1 VDHVETQVPAAGSRR
16 AGPSPELARKAYG
29 LAVAALVISIAA
41 PFAADPLLGT
51 INIRTPMSHRLAEAT
66 QQVSRLEQRSSE
78 LEQHLAAIMTQ
89 LAQQQTQTGQAA
101 AQIDKIQVATRTL
114 ALVQFGAA
122 LRRPGPFDLELAVLR
137 ASGAAPPQF
146 EPQLLKVEPYAAT
159 GVPGFAQLQMDFA
172 GLRARVDRAEVG
184 NMPMAWMNRLVA
196 WPRGASSPSADPSQ
210 TDSKY
215 LSDATSELN
224 KLNLANAVAIV
235 QPVAGLSRELLSDWI
250 EDAQAR
256 VALDDLARR
265 INDLVVQQQ
274 GNARPAH

>member
-1 VDHVETQVPAAGSRR
+1 VDHIETQVPAAGSRR

-159 GVPGFAQLQMDFA
+159 GVPGFA
-172 GLRARVDRAEVG
+172 RAEVG